1 MSTTYIAF
9 HAARPDGYTA
19 RHRRPARTQ
28 RIGLAVLGAVWLIG
42 SAVGTLAATG
52 VVR

>member
-1 MSTTYIAF
+1 MTYIAH
-9 HAARPDGYTA
+9 HAARPDGYVS
-19 RHRRPARTQ
+19 RHRRPARTH
-28 RIGLAVLGAVWLIG
+28 RIVLASLGAVWLIG